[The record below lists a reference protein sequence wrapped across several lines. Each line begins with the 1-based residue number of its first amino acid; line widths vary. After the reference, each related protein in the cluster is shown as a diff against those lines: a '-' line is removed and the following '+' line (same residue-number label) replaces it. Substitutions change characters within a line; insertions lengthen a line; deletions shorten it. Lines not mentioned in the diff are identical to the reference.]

1 MVGWLLFATAGLR
14 ALIFY
19 RGKPA
24 LPMAIAL
31 LAGYAL
37 LYAAEPSLSP
47 RFRWFRFV
55 YFPLQ
60 AGLVLALSNLRPYLD
75 VTCQLYIALGVQAL
89 HAFGRRAAVAWLIL
103 FSILL
108 TVTEVIGVGWGE
120 GIALSLTMLGGGF
133 FVISYDLLYDR
144 TQADQAES
152 RALLTELQ
160 EAHRDLQ
167 AYAGQVEAL
176 TATRERNRLARE
188 LHDSVSQTIF
198 SITLTAQAARL
209 LLDRDPARVPE
220 LLDRLE
226 SMTASAL
233 AQLRSLIA
241 KLHPPQPL
249 LVSPPPS
256 EVLRL
261 WKYSLRLQ
269 IESEIGPEFDPG
281 ADPRERRSR
290 YAEGT

>member
-1 MVGWLLFATAGLR
+1 MSRPRRSSAGYVVGWLLFATAALR

-19 RGKPA
+19 QGKPA
-24 LPMAIAL
+24 LPTAIAL

-37 LYAAEPSLSP
+37 LYAVEPYLSP

-55 YFPLQ
+55 YFPVQ
-60 AGLVLALSNLRPYLD
+60 TGLLLALTNLRPYLD

-89 HAFGRRAAVAWLIL
+89 HRFSRRPAIAWLIL

-108 TVTEVIGVGWGE
+108 TATEVIGVGWGE
-120 GIALSLTMLGGGF
+120 GLALSLTMLGGAF
-133 FVISYDLLYDR
+133 FLISYDLLSDR

-152 RALLTELQ
+152 RALLAELQ
-160 EAHRDLQ
+160 KAHGEFQ

-176 TATRERNRLARE
+176 TAARERNRLARE

-198 SITLTAQAARL
+198 SVTLTSQAARL
-209 LLDRDPARVPE
+209 LLDRDPPRVPE

-226 SMTASAL
+226 GMTGSAL

-241 KLHPPQPL
+241 KLHPPQ
-249 LVSPPPS
+249 S
-256 EVLRL
+256 
-261 WKYSLRLQ
+261 
-269 IESEIGPEFDPG
+269 
-281 ADPRERRSR
+281 
-290 YAEGT
+290 

>member
-1 MVGWLLFATAGLR
+1 MNRPRRSSAGYMVGWLLFATAALR

-19 RGKPA
+19 QGKPV
-24 LPMAIAL
+24 LPTAIAL

-37 LYAAEPSLSP
+37 LYTVEPYLSP
-47 RFRWFRFV
+47 RFRWFRFA

-60 AGLVLALSNLRPYLD
+60 TGLMLALTNLRPYLD

-89 HAFGRRAAVAWLIL
+89 HRFSRRWAVAWLIL

-120 GIALSLTMLGGGF
+120 GLALSLTMLGGGF
-133 FVISYDLLYDR
+133 FLISYDLLYDR
-144 TQADQAES
+144 MLVDQAES

-160 EAHRDLQ
+160 GAHRDLQ
-167 AYAGQVEAL
+167 AYAGQVEDL
-176 TATRERNRLARE
+176 TAARERNRLARE
-188 LHDSVSQTIF
+188 LHDSVSQMIF
-198 SITLTAQAARL
+198 SVTLTAQAARL

-226 SMTASAL
+226 SMTGGAL

-241 KLHPPQPL
+241 KLHPPQT
-249 LVSPPPS
+249 S
-256 EVLRL
+256 
-261 WKYSLRLQ
+261 
-269 IESEIGPEFDPG
+269 
-281 ADPRERRSR
+281 
-290 YAEGT
+290 

>member
-1 MVGWLLFATAGLR
+1 VGWLLLATAALR

-19 RGKPA
+19 QGKPA
-24 LPMAIAL
+24 LTPAVAL
-31 LAGYAL
+31 IAGYAL
-37 LYAAEPSLSP
+37 LYAAEPFLSP
-47 RFRWFRFV
+47 RLRWFRFV
-55 YFPLQ
+55 YFPAQ
-60 AGLVLALSNLRPYLD
+60 TGLVLALTNLRPFLD

-89 HAFGRRAAVAWLIL
+89 HAFGRRWVIAWLIL
-103 FSILL
+103 FSTLL
-108 TVTEVIGVGWGE
+108 TATEVIGVGWGE
-120 GIALSLTMLGGGF
+120 GLALSLTILGGGF

-152 RALLTELQ
+152 RALLTELK

-198 SITLTAQAARL
+198 SVTLTAQAARL

-226 SMTASAL
+226 GMTASAL
-233 AQLRSLIA
+233 TQLRSLIA
-241 KLHPPQPL
+241 KLHPPQP
-249 LVSPPPS
+249 S
-256 EVLRL
+256 
-261 WKYSLRLQ
+261 
-269 IESEIGPEFDPG
+269 
-281 ADPRERRSR
+281 
-290 YAEGT
+290 

>member
-1 MVGWLLFATAGLR
+1 MPPNR
-14 ALIFY
+14 
-19 RGKPA
+19 P
-24 LPMAIAL
+24 
-31 LAGYAL
+31 
-37 LYAAEPSLSP
+37 SP
-47 RFRWFRFV
+47 RAPAGSGFV

-60 AGLVLALSNLRPYLD
+60 TGLVLALTNLRPYLD

-89 HAFGRRAAVAWLIL
+89 HAFGRRAAVVWLIL
-103 FSILL
+103 FSLLL

-120 GIALSLTMLGGGF
+120 GLALSLTMLGGGF
-133 FVISYDLLYDR
+133 FLISYDLLYDR

-160 EAHRDLQ
+160 AAHRDLQ

-226 SMTASAL
+226 SMTAGAL

-249 LVSPPPS
+249 
-256 EVLRL
+256 
-261 WKYSLRLQ
+261 
-269 IESEIGPEFDPG
+269 
-281 ADPRERRSR
+281 
-290 YAEGT
+290 